1 MSGRKIAG
9 AVLIT
14 LGALFL
20 AVRIAD
26 FDFSLWKWWPVL
38 PIASGFLTLKGNR
51 KVGLVIIAFFS
62 IFLLDNLDIIE
73 IDSAIL
79 WPSLLVV
86 IGLAIFFGRGSG
98 DKAKAKAEAK
108 SADASA
114 ETMTV
119 DGSGRLNVES
129 TFSESSQSAGGEGF
143 TGGNVSATFGSA
155 ELDLRSSVM
164 VDGEATLNVSVM
176 FGSVN
181 LRVPPDWAIDVRASV
196 NFGHIETK
204 RREPAEPTAK
214 LVIAGSCWF
223 GGLEIAS

>member
-1 MSGRKIAG
+1 MSGRKFAG
-9 AVLIT
+9 AVLIF

-38 PIASGFLTLKGNR
+38 PIATGFLSLKGNR

-62 IFLLDNLDIIE
+62 VSLLNNLDILD
-73 IDSAIL
+73 IDSAVL
-79 WPSLLVV
+79 WPSLLIVM
-86 IGLAIFFGRGSG
+86 GLAIFFGRGSG
-98 DKAKAKAEAK
+98 GKAEAKAGAK

-114 ETMTV
+114 EARTV
-119 DGSGRLNVES
+119 DGSGRLNVE
-129 TFSESSQSAGGEGF
+129 TVFSESSQSSSEGF

-155 ELDLRSSVM
+155 ELDLRSAVM
-164 VDGEATLNVSVM
+164 VDGKATLNVSVM
-176 FGSVN
+176 FGSVD

-204 RREPAEPTAK
+204 RQEPAEPTAT

-223 GGLEIAS
+223 GGLQIAS

>member
-26 FDFSLWKWWPVL
+26 FDFSLWKWWPLL
-38 PIASGFLTLKGNR
+38 PIASGFMTLKGNR
-51 KVGLVIIAFFS
+51 RVGLVVIVFFS

-98 DKAKAKAEAK
+98 DKAKAEAK

-114 ETMTV
+114 EAMTV

-129 TFSESSQSAGGEGF
+129 TFSESSQSASGEGF

-164 VDGEATLNVSVM
+164 VGGEATLNVSVM

-181 LRVPPDWAIDVRASV
+181 LRVPADWAIDVRASV

-204 RREPAEPTAK
+204 RQEPAEPTAK